1 MPCWFRS
8 RGSRH
13 SLELLPSLAQWE
25 VVIRFPKFF
34 SYRDRGGEVKD
45 VDWVAAFPGHYSP
58 MVPVFKEERKKLK
71 SIRPKSRELTPTGS
85 DQLVRC
91 ECDVVILQRVAEQ
104 GSDRSVRSGPSGSCP
119 WLD

>member
-1 MPCWFRS
+1 MWGCS
-8 RGSRH
+8 ERG
-13 SLELLPSLAQWE
+13 
-25 VVIRFPKFF
+25 
-34 SYRDRGGEVKD
+34 
-45 VDWVAAFPGHYSP
+45 VDWLTAFLCHDSP
-58 MVPVFKEERKKLK
+58 MAALFQDERKTLK